1 MHGLVHICKSDAY
14 RWHCQQHMHL
24 EMMFASLQIKY
35 DCIYTYVHWSE
46 VFGSRYSGSYT
57 ATLYYL
63 VYGHGWTWFVHE
75 LTSGSWQSR
84 IDMLARKKNANQ
96 KKRCIC

>member
-14 RWHCQQHMHL
+14 RWHCHQHMHL

-46 VFGSRYSGSYT
+46 VFLDIVVRTQQHFTIWCMDMDGPGSCT
-57 ATLYYL
+57 
-63 VYGHGWTWFVHE
+63 
-75 LTSGSWQSR
+75 
-84 IDMLARKKNANQ
+84 N
-96 KKRCIC
+96 